1 MQAADYQAPQTGR
14 AVRTP
19 QGTMAFVPAPLPPQ
33 LVFDQALVLAL
44 SRADAA
50 LSELSGLGRQLPNP
64 HLLIAPYLRREAVLS
79 SRIEGIQASITDLLA
94 DEAGQSP
101 QAPADDVLEVRNY
114 VTALEYGVQRLDS
127 LPLSL
132 RLVRELHE
140 KLLHGVRGET
150 ATPGQFRRS
159 QNWIG
164 PPGSTLASAFYVPP
178 PVEEMKQALGDWERF
193 MHRRDELPD
202 LIQCALVH
210 EHFEAIHPFLDGNGR
225 VGRLLITLFLI
236 ERERLTQPLLYLS
249 EYIERERR
257 GYYESLQRIRTHG
270 DWNSWLHYFLAG
282 VQWSARRAA
291 RQARELMDLRET
303 MRRKVAE
310 SPKALALVDELF
322 ANPHI
327 NAARVKSLLGVS
339 DPTARVALAELEHA
353 GLIAETSGR
362 QWGRQYLARSVL
374 KAIENPSEEPD
385 DQR

>member
-1 MQAADYQAPQTGR
+1 MDPQQFQASQSGR
-14 AVRTP
+14 VVRTA
-19 QGTMAFVPAPLPPQ
+19 QGYHAFVPAPLPPEIAYTP
-33 LVFDQALVLAL
+33 ALVLAL

-50 LSELSGLGRQLPNP
+50 LSELSGVGRQLPNP
-64 HLLIAPYLRREAVLS
+64 RLLIAPYLRREAVLS
-79 SRIEGIQASITDLLA
+79 SRIEGTQASITDLLA

-114 VTALEYGVQRLDS
+114 VTALEYGVLRLDT

-140 KLLHGVRGET
+140 KLLHGVRVET
-150 ATPGQFRRS
+150 AAPGHFRRS

-164 PPGSTLASAFYVPP
+164 PPGCTPANAHYVPP
-178 PVEEMKQALGDWERF
+178 PVEQMKQALSDWERF

-249 EYIERERR
+249 EYIERERS
-257 GYYESLQRIRTHG
+257 GYYECLQRIRSHG
-270 DWNSWLHYFLAG
+270 DWNGWLQYFLVG
-282 VQWSARRAA
+282 VHWSARRAA
-291 RQARELMDLRET
+291 RQARELMDLRED
-303 MRRKVAE
+303 MRRRVSE
-310 SPKALALVDELF
+310 SPKALALIDELF

-327 NAARVKSLLGVS
+327 NVARVKRLLGVS
-339 DPTARVALAELEHA
+339 DPTARAALAELQHA
-353 GLIAETSGR
+353 GLVQETTGR
-362 QWGRQYLARSVL
+362 SWGRQYLARGVL
-374 KAIENPSEEPD
+374 KAIENPMEISD
-385 DQR
+385 D